1 MAGFRHPRTGTTVFL
16 TPLSTAREPESVSN
30 PKPKSLREAGRNLF
44 NLGHNDLANYS
55 CYSPLQSESSHCH
68 ENVTQSAEGGGKN
81 AANGNKEGESKL
93 LEFAPTC

>member
-30 PKPKSLREAGRNLF
+30 SKPKSLREAGRNLF

-55 CYSPLQSESSHCH
+55 CYSPLQSESGA
-68 ENVTQSAEGGGKN
+68 VTKM
-81 AANGNKEGESKL
+81 
-93 LEFAPTC
+93 